1 MTPHASPGSQ
11 RWRWA
16 VLSILCVTLLL
27 VSLDLTIL
35 SVALPSIVRALHA
48 TSSQLQWIVD
58 AYAIAFAGLLLTLGA
73 LGDRVGRKWVF
84 LAGLLVFA
92 AGSAFSA
99 FSGSIGWLT
108 VGRVVMGAGA
118 AALMPC
124 TLSILTNVFSADR
137 DRGRAIGIWSATA
150 GLGVAIGPIL
160 GGFLLVHYWWGSVFL
175 INVPI
180 AALGGLAAIFLVP
193 NSRNVQSKKPDPVGM
208 LLSVLGFGLLLWA
221 IIEAPSLTWT
231 APPVT
236 GALAA
241 SAALIA
247 GFIVW
252 EHRRTDP
259 MLPVSFFRNRRYS
272 AAIASLALVIF
283 ALLGLL
289 FLMTQYL
296 QFVLGF
302 SAFRAGLAIGPVAL
316 VLLVIAPF
324 SAVLAR
330 RIGTKSVIV
339 PGLLLI
345 ALGLGFLS
353 QTTVSDG
360 YRWCL
365 PFFLLIGC
373 GVGLALAPST
383 DSVMGSVP
391 KDEAGVGSATSD
403 TSMQV
408 GGALGVA
415 VLGTA
420 LNLRYQHLMTVL
432 ISGHAVPSAIRD
444 VILGSLGGALQVAAR
459 IPGPTGAALADAARR
474 SFVSGMD
481 LGLLIAA
488 IVVAAAAALVLLAL
502 PQRPHPKHPAG
513 WPRAGT
519 LPATHS
525 QQPVPRPLNTQ
536 LKPRPSRI
544 SRLRP
549 ACSRPPC
556 SPRRSGTWSEARRSP
571 WSWQPGPWPR
581 GVGLRRGTGRVK
593 EVAMPSGAS
602 LSSVRDAGRD
612 FGRLL
617 AGPHAA
623 VRDPAGLELE
633 PDRYFQLSR
642 RVAVQV
648 HVNFTRTA
656 SAGRSRSCALPGP
669 ANQRYQE

>member
-1 MTPHASPGSQ
+1 MTPYASPGSR
-11 RWRWA
+11 RWRGA

-35 SVALPSIVRALHA
+35 NVALPSIVKGLHA

-58 AYAIAFAGLLLTLGA
+58 AYAVAFAGLLLSLGA
-73 LGDRVGRKWVF
+73 LGNRVGRKWVF

-99 FSGSIGWLT
+99 WSGSVGWLT
-108 VGRVVMGAGA
+108 VGRVVMGVGA

-124 TLSILTNVFSADR
+124 TLSILTNVFSTDR

-180 AALGGLAAIFLVP
+180 AAAGGLAAIFLVP
-193 NSRNVQSKKPDPVGM
+193 NSRNIRAKRPDPVGA

-221 IIEAPSLTWT
+221 IIEAPSRTWG
-231 APPVT
+231 ASSIV
-236 GALAA
+236 GALAG

-252 EHRRTDP
+252 ERSRTDP
-259 MLPVSFFRNRRYS
+259 MLPVSFFSNRRYS

-316 VLLVIAPF
+316 VLLVTAPF

-353 QTTVSDG
+353 QTAIGDG

-383 DSVMGSVP
+383 NSVIGIGPQGRGRSRIRHQRHVN
-391 KDEAGVGSATSD
+391 AG
-403 TSMQV
+403 
-408 GGALGVA
+408 
-415 VLGTA
+415 
-420 LNLRYQHLMTVL
+420 R
-432 ISGHAVPSAIRD
+432 R
-444 VILGSLGGALQVAAR
+444 R
-459 IPGPTGAALADAARR
+459 ARR
-474 SFVSGMD
+474 SRARNGAEHQVPAPYVGAD
-481 LGLLIAA
+481 RLPRRAAGDPRRHPRVAGRGAPGGHTHPRPHRRRAGRRRPA
-488 IVVAAAAALVLLAL
+488 IVRVRHGPRTAHRLHRGDSRGRPRTAGPPPAPASARNTHASTRQAGLARL
-502 PQRPHPKHPAG
+502 THQSAPSCIFEARSQQRPDNGK
-513 WPRAGT
+513 
-519 LPATHS
+519 
-525 QQPVPRPLNTQ
+525 QP
-536 LKPRPSRI
+536 
-544 SRLRP
+544 
-549 ACSRPPC
+549 
-556 SPRRSGTWSEARRSP
+556 
-571 WSWQPGPWPR
+571 
-581 GVGLRRGTGRVK
+581 
-593 EVAMPSGAS
+593 
-602 LSSVRDAGRD
+602 
-612 FGRLL
+612 
-617 AGPHAA
+617 
-623 VRDPAGLELE
+623 
-633 PDRYFQLSR
+633 
-642 RVAVQV
+642 
-648 HVNFTRTA
+648 
-656 SAGRSRSCALPGP
+656 
-669 ANQRYQE
+669 

>member
-1 MTPHASPGSQ
+1 MTLQAGPGSH

-16 VLSILCVTLLL
+16 ALSILCVTLLL

-35 SVALPSIVRALHA
+35 SVALPSIVRDLHA
-48 TSSQLQWIVD
+48 TSSQLQWIID
-58 AYAIAFAGLLLTLGA
+58 AYAVAFAGLLLSLGA

-84 LAGLLVFA
+84 LAGLFVFA

-99 FSGSIGWLT
+99 WSGSVGWLT
-108 VGRVVMGAGA
+108 AGRVVMGAGA

-124 TLSILTNVFSADR
+124 TLSILTNVFSTDR

-180 AALGGLAAIFLVP
+180 AAVGGLAAIFVVP
-193 NSRNVQSKKPDPVGM
+193 NSRNAHAKRPDPVGM

-221 IIEAPSLTWT
+221 IIEAPGRAWS
-231 APPVT
+231 APPIA

-247 GFIVW
+247 GFVVW

-259 MLPVSFFRNRRYS
+259 MLPVTFFRNRRYS

-316 VLLVIAPF
+316 VLLVTAPF

-353 QTTVSDG
+353 QTTIGDG
-360 YRWCL
+360 YRSCL

-383 DSVMGSVP
+383 DSVMGSVS

-420 LNLRYQHLMTVL
+420 LNLRYQHLMTAL
-432 ISGHAVPSAIRD
+432 IGHHAVPSAIRD
-444 VILGSLGGALQVAAR
+444 VILGSLGGALQVAVR

-488 IVVAAAAALVLLAL
+488 VVVAAAAALVLLAL
-502 PQRPHPKHPAG
+502 PQRPRHQEPPPRHPAG
-513 WPRAGT
+513 SPRAGNPAGRHFALPVPRPPHTHRLHGAPERRCGNVRSAACQPLDRTGQRGQMGVVVLGDPRAGT
-519 LPATHS
+519 LG
-525 QQPVPRPLNTQ
+525 QDLD
-536 LKPRPSRI
+536 
-544 SRLRP
+544 
-549 ACSRPPC
+549 
-556 SPRRSGTWSEARRSP
+556 EA
-571 WSWQPGPWPR
+571 Q
-581 GVGLRRGTGRVK
+581 
-593 EVAMPSGAS
+593 EV
-602 LSSVRDAGRD
+602 
-612 FGRLL
+612 
-617 AGPHAA
+617 
-623 VRDPAGLELE
+623 
-633 PDRYFQLSR
+633 Q
-642 RVAVQV
+642 
-648 HVNFTRTA
+648 
-656 SAGRSRSCALPGP
+656 
-669 ANQRYQE
+669 